1 MLYKYVSN
9 LQLKLWNEKQTN
21 IFMQCMDKHYDE
33 AGKMTIDLILPERTG
48 NLGDFCWLLRRW
60 QSRPKT
66 HKANNK
72 KRAHEI

>member
-9 LQLKLWNEKQTN
+9 LQLKLWTIKQTN
-21 IFMQCMDKHYDE
+21 IFVQCMDKHYDE

-72 KRAHEI
+72 KRAQEI